1 MAGEY
6 VIVRQNQYMRIFR
19 KAEAVDRARAKT
31 LDELRV
37 RETHIFR
44 RMVERGVFVATGTG
58 TYYMDQDAAAEFI
71 AARRKRAFIMLILML
86 LILLILFIFNGRISR

>member
-6 VIVRQNQYMRIFR
+6 IIIKQNQYMRIFR
-19 KAEAVDRARAKT
+19 KAEAVDRTRAKT

-44 RMVERGVFVATGTG
+44 RMVEKGVFVATGTG
-58 TYYMDQDAAAEFI
+58 TYYMDQDAAAEFV
-71 AARRKRAFIMLILML
+71 ARRRKRAFIMLIL
-86 LILLILFIFNGRISR
+86 ILLALLALFILNGRLSR